1 VLGGV
6 QSLALSCYD
15 EALSIPTEK
24 AQRIA
29 VRTQQIIGEEIGV
42 TNTVDPLGG
51 SYFVEWLTDELERRA
66 TALLAEVDARGG
78 AVACIESG
86 WMQEQI
92 QDEAY
97 RAELAVV
104 SGEKV
109 VVGVNRYTE
118 SEEANPPVIFRT
130 DDRAG
135 KQQLERLQAHRE
147 QRDSTAVAATL
158 ERLQVVA
165 SGTDELMPA
174 ILDAV
179 RADATLGEICGT
191 LRDVFGEY
199 QPPTTI

>member
-1 VLGGV
+1 LLEQV
-6 QSLALSCYD
+6 D
-15 EALSIPTEK
+15 E
-24 AQRIA
+24 
-29 VRTQQIIGEEIGV
+29 
-42 TNTVDPLGG
+42 
-51 SYFVEWLTDELERRA
+51 
-66 TALLAEVDARGG
+66 RGG

-92 QDEAY
+92 QEEAY

-118 SEEANPPVIFRT
+118 TEEAQPPLIFRT
-130 DDRAG
+130 DERAASE
-135 KQQLERLQAHRE
+135 QLKRLRSHR
-147 QRDSTAVAATL
+147 QRRDAAAVTAALAQLRTVA
-158 ERLQVVA
+158 E
-165 SGTDELMPA
+165 GTSQLMPT

-199 QPPTTI
+199 RPPTSI